1 MARLLR
7 FKELRPR
14 GVPYTRQHVGRL
26 EKVDE
31 FPRRVQLSPNTVA
44 WVDTEIDEWV
54 EAKIVARDRAV
65 VDTLLEQRSAQ
76 SEIAPAVRK
85 RQARL
90 SSD

>member
-7 FKELRPR
+7 FKELRPH

-31 FPRRVQLSPNTVA
+31 CQGVQLSPNTVA

-54 EAKIVARDRAV
+54 QAKIAARDRAV